1 MFERVCAVRVK
12 WDNAT
17 VFCYYTDQQR
27 DFFCK
32 SLLREFSFTGL
43 LLVYIGLFS
52 VYIGL
57 L

>member
-17 VFCYYTDQQR
+17 VFCYGTDQQR
-27 DFFCK
+27 DLFCK
-32 SLLREFSFTGL
+32 SLLREVSFTGL
-43 LLVYIGLFS
+43 LLVYIGLFW